1 MQMGGGWESIK
12 ELGVG
17 TITLFEL
24 IPVEMDSIQAEVFGR
39 IGNLEDPELF
49 VGS

>member
-1 MQMGGGWESIK
+1 MGGGGESKK
-12 ELGVG
+12 ELRVG
-17 TITLFEL
+17 MIAMFEL